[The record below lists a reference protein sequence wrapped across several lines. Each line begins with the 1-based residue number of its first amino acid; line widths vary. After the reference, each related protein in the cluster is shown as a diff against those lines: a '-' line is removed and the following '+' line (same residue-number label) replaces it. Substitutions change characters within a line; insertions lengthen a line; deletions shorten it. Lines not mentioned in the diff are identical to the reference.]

1 MKSYLSKS
9 KVIVLAL
16 LAIVG
21 TTLAA
26 SALTAKFNDNTN
38 KAGISY
44 QGVQDN
50 LSVYRLA
57 LKNKSNETYFVSI
70 SNVAGDVIFC
80 DEVNGAE
87 IVRNYQF
94 DNKIYNTA
102 DNLTFTVTDIKGK
115 TVGIYEVNRAQKTAY
130 SVDSTQLK

>member
-9 KVIVLAL
+9 KVVILAL

-26 SALTAKFNDNTN
+26 SALTAKFNDNMG
-38 KAGISY
+38 KEGISY
-44 QGVQDN
+44 LGVQNN

-57 LKNKSNETYFVSI
+57 LKNKTNETYFVSI
-70 SNVAGDVIFC
+70 SNIAGDVIFC

-102 DNLTFTVTDIKGK
+102 DNLTFTVTDVKGK
-115 TVGIYEVNRAQKTAY
+115 TVGVYEVNRAQKTAY
-130 SVDSTQLK
+130 SVDSTQIK

>member
-9 KVIVLAL
+9 KVVILAL

-26 SALTAKFNDNTN
+26 SALTAKLNDNSN

-44 QGVQDN
+44 LGVQDN

-57 LKNKSNETYFVSI
+57 LKNSTDETYFVSI
-70 SNVAGDVIFC
+70 SNVEGDIIFC
-80 DEVNGAE
+80 DEVSGTA

-94 DNKIYNTA
+94 DNKTYNTA
-102 DNLTFTVTDIKGK
+102 DNLTFTVSDLKGK
-115 TVGIYEVNRAQKTAY
+115 TVATYQVDRAQKTAY
-130 SVDSTQLK
+130 TIDTIKGK

>member
-9 KVIVLAL
+9 KVVVLAL

-50 LSVYRLA
+50 LSIYRLA

>member
-9 KVIVLAL
+9 KVVILAL

-26 SALTAKFNDNTN
+26 SALTAKFNDNTG
-38 KAGISY
+38 KEGISY
-44 QGVQDN
+44 LGVQNN

-57 LKNKSNETYFVSI
+57 LKNKINETYFVSI

-94 DNKIYNTA
+94 DNKIYNTD
-102 DNLTFTVTDIKGK
+102 DNLTFTVSDIKGK

-130 SVDSTQLK
+130 TVDSTKTK